1 MKRIRIDQ
9 QSLRALYPP
18 MDAAFERELRQ
29 RIRGLP
35 QGKESQ
41 YMRRKTGLAVLLAA
55 LLAIALAATALAAF
69 AVSHGFFEEV
79 ARVQLESGY
88 YDDWSLEDKEA
99 IVRLMEE
106 NGILENPSPWEA
118 ALALRDAAAREAALD
133 ALFAARYGV
142 GGRTDVVGIFSIL
155 EAEKGTFDT
164 WSMEEKAWY
173 SALMLDL
180 GLAGYDSE
188 VFLLPGEDAIPAAE
202 AERIARE
209 AVIAAYGLAP
219 DALEGYTAAVDCC
232 EHVSEAGIRPPYF
245 LVLLSG
251 GEEEPSYGVA
261 VSQEGRVLDSADGYL
276 GVTSPQE
283 DAEAARRAEQAP
295 PAGEALAAHT
305 AALPRLK
312 AQVVTIDR
320 AMVETA
326 ISLADGTA
334 LVAGTTLD
342 HETGAANGTFAL
354 CIDEAGQVR
363 WRRDWAKTHDGNTGI
378 KAVMQLE
385 GGEILL
391 LRERWINGKQSG
403 DLEICRYDRI
413 RLGADGR
420 ELEIC
425 ELPAISELT
434 GMKSAS
440 YELMFGQP
448 GHGGLLVSAAMTSRN
463 IMTYAALNA
472 QGEAQFVLPFEDLRS
487 YAPYLKT
494 TQEGYLL
501 TAWNE
506 TAQRPIL
513 RFYDAQGSLV
523 REGAD
528 DPALA
533 GLRINRV
540 LSVGDGTLMATSG
553 FMRAG
558 EWMLAHLGAD
568 GALIDKAV
576 CADGTVG
583 FIGMPTELVCVSG
596 RYAYAAMHH
605 SEVSGGEM
613 AVHLGL
619 ILSSADGSIRE
630 YALEGVE
637 TVSPW
642 GECQLAALGE
652 GSVLLTQNGDALAPV
667 PFAAELILAGI
678 PGE

>member
-188 VFLLPGEDAIPAAE
+188 VFLLPGEDAITAEE

-209 AVIAAYGLAP
+209 AVIDAYGLAP
-219 DALEGYTAAVDCC
+219 DALEGYTAGVDCC
-232 EHVSEAGIRPPYF
+232 EHVSEAGIKPPYF
-245 LVLLSG
+245 FVLLSG
-251 GEEEPSYGVA
+251 GEEEPPYGVA
-261 VSQEGRVLDSADGYL
+261 VSQKGRVLSSGDGYL

-283 DAEAARRAEQAP
+283 DAEAARREEQAP
-295 PAGEALAAHT
+295 PADEVLAAHT
-305 AALPRLK
+305 AELPELE
-312 AQVVTIDR
+312 AQVVTLES
-320 AMVETA
+320 AMVQA
-326 ISLADGTA
+326 AVSLADGKA
-334 LVAGTTLD
+334 LVAGVTLS
-342 HETGAANGTFAL
+342 ETGAANGTFAL
-354 CIDEAGQVR
+354 SIDEAGQVL

-378 KAVMQLE
+378 KAAMQLE
-385 GGEILL
+385 SGEIQL

-403 DLEICRYDRI
+403 DLEICRYDLI
-413 RLGADGR
+413 RLDADGQ
-420 ELEIC
+420 ELESF
-425 ELPAISELT
+425 ELPAISALT
-434 GMKSAS
+434 GMKSTS

-448 GHGGLLVSAAMTSRN
+448 GHGGLLVFGPMTSRN
-463 IMTYAALNA
+463 VMTYTALNA
-472 QGEAQFVLPFEDLRS
+472 QGEAQFVLPFDELRS

-513 RFYDAQGSLV
+513 RFYDAQGNVV

-528 DPALA
+528 DPALT

-540 LSVGDGTLMATSG
+540 LSAGDGTLMAASG
-553 FMRAG
+553 FMRGG
-558 EWMLAHLGAD
+558 EWVLAHLGAD
-568 GALIDKAV
+568 GALLDKAV
-576 CADGTVG
+576 CADGTVS
-583 FIGMPTELVCVSG
+583 FIGMPTEIVCVNG

-605 SEVSGGEM
+605 SAASGGET
-613 AVHLGL
+613 AAHLGL

-637 TVSPW
+637 TTSPW
-642 GECQLAALGE
+642 GECQLAALGKE
-652 GSVLLTQNGDALAPV
+652 SVLLTQNGDALAPV

>member
-29 RIRGLP
+29 RIRSLP
-35 QGKESQ
+35 QREESQ

-69 AVSHGFFEEV
+69 AVSHGFFEDV

-88 YDDWSLEDKEA
+88 YDDWSLADKEA
-99 IVRLMEE
+99 VVRLMEE
-106 NGILENPSPWEA
+106 NGIPEDPSPWEA
-118 ALALRDAAAREAALD
+118 ALALQDDEAREAALD

-180 GLAGYDSE
+180 GLAGFDSE

-219 DALEGYTAAVDCC
+219 DALEGYTADVNCR

-245 LVLLSG
+245 FVLLSG
-251 GEEEPSYGVA
+251 GEEEPLYSAA

-295 PAGEALAAHT
+295 PADEALAAHT
-305 AALPRLK
+305 AALPQLE
-312 AQVVTIDR
+312 AQVVTIER
-320 AMVETA
+320 AMVETTV
-326 ISLADGTA
+326 SLADGTA
-334 LVAGTTLD
+334 LVAGVTLD
-342 HETGAANGTFAL
+342 ESGAANGTFAL
-354 CIDEAGQVR
+354 CIDEEGQVR

-378 KAVMQLE
+378 KAAMQLE

-391 LRERWINGKQSG
+391 LRERCINGKQSG

-413 RLGADGR
+413 CLDADGQ
-420 ELEIC
+420 ELEIE
-425 ELPAISELT
+425 ELPAISGIT
-434 GMKSAS
+434 GMKSTS

-448 GHGGLLVSAAMTSRN
+448 GHGGLLVFGPMTSRN
-463 IMTYAALNA
+463 VMTYAALNA
-472 QGEAQFVLPFEDLRS
+472 QGETQFVLPFDDLRG

-494 TQEGYLL
+494 TREGYLL

-513 RFYDAQGSLV
+513 RFYDAQGNVV

-553 FMRAG
+553 FMRGG
-558 EWMLAHLGAD
+558 EWVLAHLDAD
-568 GALIDKAV
+568 GALLDRAV
-576 CADGTVG
+576 CVDETIG
-583 FIGMPTELVCVSG
+583 FIGMPTEIACVSG

-605 SEVSGGEM
+605 SAASGGEM

-637 TVSPW
+637 TTSPW

-678 PGE
+678 PKE

>member
-29 RIRGLP
+29 RIRSLP
-35 QGKESQ
+35 QREESEG
-41 YMRRKTGLAVLLAA
+41 MRRKTGLAVLLAA
-55 LLAIALAATALAAF
+55 ALVIALAATALAAF
-69 AVSHGFFEEV
+69 AVSRGFFEDV

-88 YDDWSLEDKEA
+88 YDDWSLEDKEVV
-99 IVRLMEE
+99 VRLMEE
-106 NGILENPSPWEA
+106 NEIPEDPSPWKA
-118 ALALRDAAAREAALD
+118 ALALQDDAAREAALD

-142 GGRTDVVGIFSIL
+142 DGRTDVVGIFSIL
-155 EAEKGTFDT
+155 ETEKGTFDT
-164 WSMEEKAWY
+164 WIMEEKAWY
-173 SALMLDL
+173 SELMLDL
-180 GLAGYDSE
+180 GLAGFDSE
-188 VFLLPGEDAIPAAE
+188 VYLLPGEDAIAAAE
-202 AERIARE
+202 AERIARK

-219 DALEGYTAAVDCC
+219 DALNGYTADVNCR

-245 LVLLSG
+245 FVLLSG
-251 GEEEPSYGVA
+251 GEAEPSYSAA
-261 VSQEGRVLDSADGYL
+261 VSQEGRVLNSGDGYL

-295 PAGEALAAHT
+295 PADEALAAHT

-320 AMVETA
+320 AMAQTA

-334 LVAGTTLD
+334 LVAGVTLN
-342 HETGAANGTFAL
+342 ECGAANGSFAL
-354 CIDEAGQVR
+354 CMDEAGQVR

-378 KAVMQLE
+378 KAAMQLE

-403 DLEICRYDRI
+403 DLEICRYDQI
-413 RLGADGR
+413 RLGADGQ
-420 ELEIC
+420 EIEIA
-425 ELPAISELT
+425 ELPAISALT
-434 GMKSAS
+434 GMKSTS

-448 GHGGLLVSAAMTSRN
+448 GHGGLLVFGPMTSRN
-463 IMTYAALNA
+463 VMTYAELDA
-472 QGEAQFVLPFEDLRS
+472 QGEAQFVLPFDDLRG

-494 TQEGYLL
+494 TREGYLL

-513 RFYDAQGSLV
+513 RFYDAQGNVV

-540 LSVGDGTLMATSG
+540 LSAGDGTLMATSG
-553 FMRAG
+553 FMRGG
-558 EWMLAHLGAD
+558 EWVLARLDAD
-568 GALIDKAV
+568 GALLDKAV
-576 CADGTVG
+576 CVDETVG
-583 FIGMPTELVCVSG
+583 FIGMPTEIVCVSG

-605 SEVSGGEM
+605 SAASGGEM
-613 AVHLGL
+613 VSHLGL
-619 ILSSADGSIRE
+619 ILSAADGSIRE

-637 TVSPW
+637 TTSPW
-642 GECQLAALGE
+642 GECQLAALG
-652 GSVLLTQNGDALAPV
+652 GSSVLLTQNGDALAPV
-667 PFAAELILAGI
+667 PFSAELILAGI
-678 PGE
+678 PKE